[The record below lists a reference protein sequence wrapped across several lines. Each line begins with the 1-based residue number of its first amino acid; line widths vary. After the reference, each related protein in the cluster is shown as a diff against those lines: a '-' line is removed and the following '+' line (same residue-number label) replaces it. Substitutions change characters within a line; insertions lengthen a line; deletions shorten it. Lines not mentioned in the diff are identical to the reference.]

1 MFNNL
6 ELHKYGIFFHCKGK
20 NKNETIFFLKRGETM
35 SKNKSSRNTADPLER
50 ANPDA
55 DYRQKSQKKGN
66 ANKND
71 R

>member
-1 MFNNL
+1 
-6 ELHKYGIFFHCKGK
+6 
-20 NKNETIFFLKRGETM
+20 M